1 MKIFTDRLIDD
12 ILFNYDKEELYKLK
26 LIVPS
31 KRAKWQISKTL
42 TIRLRPPFIL
52 PQIETIHEYII
63 SLSELNLIDNHEAR
77 IILCKELI
85 LLDNSISVEAFYNE
99 SASILKEYNN
109 IESYMID
116 HKNLFYE
123 LSNIKEIENWS
134 LREENLSNNQQELIK
149 EFKKLGDLFTKFKTK
164 LLKEKKGISGMIF
177 RNVAENLNQ
186 YFQNENDIYFIGL
199 NALSTSEEKIINH
212 LTKQNKAKSFIDV
225 DKFYA
230 DNKEHEAGHFYRK
243 HKSLKYNDTV
253 NYLEKSSKEITIH
266 ESNTTSQQIEI
277 INQIIFNKK
286 PNQEFTIVTMDESL
300 GPIIFDTLI
309 KFHKNVNFSSGISF
323 NHFESIKLLKFL
335 HKSLID
341 GLFNKESLDFN
352 LFSKLLNFNILSQN
366 IKNKEIIE
374 NKFDTSNS
382 YKISFSNLKWEKS
395 DFDKLIFETIFLQK
409 CEKESIPN
417 QIRTIIHI
425 LKNIFKESKSE
436 ANVLNVVLSELNFIE
451 KINNKYNFHL
461 NQDQLMRTLLDRL
474 NNKKV
479 AVKGNKSA
487 KIQILGLLE
496 SRILDVD
503 NLIYVSCNEDYL
515 PKKEIN
521 NGLLPNDLKKH
532 YGLPSKYEKEALFAY
547 YFYRSLHLP
556 KNIHLIKV
564 KESSVGI
571 ESNEGSRYL
580 KQVEIELNKVPKIN
594 IHLKSYEPINEKKIN
609 HPKSSET
616 VIKGIENWM
625 SNGVS
630 PSSIITFTTCPLEF
644 YYRYILKV
652 KEEKIPDKFLH
663 ASEWGTGI
671 HQTLENLY
679 KQYEIINIDSVKKM
693 NSDLDKFMDHE
704 FDLIFKDKRHLK
716 GKNAIIYYH
725 FKKCLDHYF
734 IKEIDKIKK
743 SGSFKI
749 IGLEKDI
756 IIEDE
761 IEIDNSLKKIKFK
774 GIIDRIDSTSEGLR
788 LIDYKSGL
796 VQPKDL
802 ILNNFD
808 QLQERSKAL
817 QLLFYAMLYTKH
829 NDFSEPIK
837 CQIISI
843 KNSYQPTIQLKINK
857 EENISSENIMF
868 FKQWLKEFLLNIN
881 DKSLVFKHNTESKFC
896 NWC

>member
-1 MKIFTDRLIDD
+1 MK
-12 ILFNYDKEELYKLK
+12 
-26 LIVPS
+26 
-31 KRAKWQISKTL
+31 
-42 TIRLRPPFIL
+42 
-52 PQIETIHEYII
+52 
-63 SLSELNLIDNHEAR
+63 
-77 IILCKELI
+77 
-85 LLDNSISVEAFYNE
+85 
-99 SASILKEYNN
+99 
-109 IESYMID
+109 
-116 HKNLFYE
+116 
-123 LSNIKEIENWS
+123 
-134 LREENLSNNQQELIK
+134 
-149 EFKKLGDLFTKFKTK
+149 
-164 LLKEKKGISGMIF
+164 
-177 RNVAENLNQ
+177 
-186 YFQNENDIYFIGL
+186 
-199 NALSTSEEKIINH
+199 
-212 LTKQNKAKSFIDV
+212 
-225 DKFYA
+225 
-230 DNKEHEAGHFYRK
+230 
-243 HKSLKYNDTV
+243 
-253 NYLEKSSKEITIH
+253 
-266 ESNTTSQQIEI
+266 
-277 INQIIFNKK
+277 
-286 PNQEFTIVTMDESL
+286 
-300 GPIIFDTLI
+300 
-309 KFHKNVNFSSGISF
+309 
-323 NHFESIKLLKFL
+323 
-335 HKSLID
+335 
-341 GLFNKESLDFN
+341 
-352 LFSKLLNFNILSQN
+352 
-366 IKNKEIIE
+366 
-374 NKFDTSNS
+374 
-382 YKISFSNLKWEKS
+382 
-395 DFDKLIFETIFLQK
+395 
-409 CEKESIPN
+409 
-417 QIRTIIHI
+417 
-425 LKNIFKESKSE
+425 
-436 ANVLNVVLSELNFIE
+436 
-451 KINNKYNFHL
+451 
-461 NQDQLMRTLLDRL
+461 
-474 NNKKV
+474 
-479 AVKGNKSA
+479 
-487 KIQILGLLE
+487 
-496 SRILDVD
+496 
-503 NLIYVSCNEDYL
+503 
-515 PKKEIN
+515 
-521 NGLLPNDLKKH
+521 
-532 YGLPSKYEKEALFAY
+532 
-547 YFYRSLHLP
+547 
-556 KNIHLIKV
+556 
-564 KESSVGI
+564 
-571 ESNEGSRYL
+571 
-580 KQVEIELNKVPKIN
+580 
-594 IHLKSYEPINEKKIN
+594 KKIN